1 MHRKRYA
8 PPGECAVTARKRPG
22 SGRRKRALVGDKA
35 RMCRS
40 VFHLIPGCVRDYPH
54 LSWCFPSGFL
64 GSVSLAPP
72 LHRTMHV
79 AGGHCG
85 GCALGER
92 SLARAKGP
100 RRRLRKLSRPDV
112 FPGGPREGLRPIS
125 MFPRKIQNILK
136 FREEL
141 LAGCVR
147 PPGGGGCLTPVF
159 LGGCPCPLC
168 PLLKGF

>member
-8 PPGECAVTARKRPG
+8 PPRECAVRVRKRLG
-22 SGRRKRALVGDKA
+22 SGRRKSVLVGDKA
-35 RMCRS
+35 CMCRS

-54 LSWCFPSGFL
+54 LSWCFPPGL
-64 GSVSLAPP
+64 LDSVSLGLP
-72 LHRTMHV
+72 LHRTLRV

-100 RRRLRKLSRPDV
+100 RRRPRKLSRPDV
-112 FPGGPREGLRPIS
+112 FPGGPREGLRPTGILS
-125 MFPRKIQNILK
+125 QENTKNILE

-147 PPGGGGCLTPVF
+147 PPGGGGANA
-159 LGGCPCPLC
+159 
-168 PLLKGF
+168 